1 MSKKKKN
8 IKKRRTNFRYNENDE
23 RTIGEDILSFVSTF
37 LVVSIL
43 IILVSAFLFKPALIQ
58 GRSMY
63 PNFQNGDRGVS
74 NVIGVSVEGI
84 QRGDIVLAKTTTEKG
99 EPTTVIKRVIGLP
112 GETVECKE
120 EQVYIDGKPLD
131 ESEYLDNDYAKEWKE
146 TNGYFNYNFDP
157 VTLQEDEYFLMG
169 DNRPISM
176 DSRDTG
182 PYKKSSIL
190 AKDFLVVYP
199 FEHFGYYEK

>member
-146 TNGYFNYNFDP
+146 TNGFLKEELGKELPVFDP
-157 VTLQEDEYFLMG
+157 VPLLSPDG
-169 DNRPISM
+169 GN
-176 DSRDTG
+176 TG
-182 PYKKSSIL
+182 RALYGGHPNAEGCRKWAQALSGELIKWL
-190 AKDFLVVYP
+190 A
-199 FEHFGYYEK
+199 